1 MRGLW
6 WFVDQETEKSF
17 DEVHLRLNL
26 GFVDSRF
33 FGHWKGGALLEKN
46 SFVHLFLL
54 LSFRQISGL
63 KMGHSTVFDQSNPRS

>member
-1 MRGLW
+1 MSYNLSGSYFKIECVDYGLK

-26 GFVDSRF
+26 GFVDSRCYSLEI
-33 FGHWKGGALLEKN
+33 GRGALLEKN

-54 LSFRQISGL
+54 GFR
-63 KMGHSTVFDQSNPRS
+63 